1 MKDNDTDRA
10 DDLVFS
16 QDTFFQNNVVS
27 QIKAK

>member
-1 MKDNDTDRA
+1 MKDEDTERA
-10 DDLVFS
+10 DDLVFA